1 MAAREPRTYCDCQ
14 DNCGCL
20 LASHIVSP
28 LTYCVNTPGPTRS
41 SKIVATGRSA
51 WDAHLPTVLW
61 DAASPGRFA
70 IELVT
75 SMGRRITVTTDLTRH
90 ATSPSPHQPTPKRA
104 RPYNLVSHTPV
115 AQPTPLPCVE
125 PRPGTTEVF
134 LCLPRPASPQQSHP
148 QRTPEA
154 RRRSRSRD
162 RHTHSSARRRS
173 PEPQSRRPQG
183 HSNPSANRGRQDEPH
198 AITDPRSAAA
208 SV

>member
-1 MAAREPRTYCDCQ
+1 MAAIEPRTYCHCQ

-20 LASHIVSP
+20 LASHFMSP
-28 LTYCVNTPGPTRS
+28 LTYCVNTWGPTRS

-104 RPYNLVSHTPV
+104 RPYNLVSHNPV
-115 AQPTPLPCVE
+115 AQPTPSALRGAPTWDYRSVPVPPPARQPPAVSSTADTRGTPPLPV
-125 PRPGTTEVF
+125 
-134 LCLPRPASPQQSHP
+134 
-148 QRTPEA
+148 
-154 RRRSRSRD
+154 
-162 RHTHSSARRRS
+162 
-173 PEPQSRRPQG
+173 
-183 HSNPSANRGRQDEPH
+183 
-198 AITDPRSAAA
+198 
-208 SV
+208 